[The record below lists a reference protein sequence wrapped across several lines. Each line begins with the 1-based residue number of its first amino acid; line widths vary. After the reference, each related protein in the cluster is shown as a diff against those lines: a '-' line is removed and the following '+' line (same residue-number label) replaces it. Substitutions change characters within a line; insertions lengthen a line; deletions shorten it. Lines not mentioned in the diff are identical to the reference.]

1 MHCPHRKFH
10 GKKTFCHD
18 AKKLHSKEGI
28 RLNLC
33 LDVFNRVQGHTIW
46 YERECWG
53 WQSRHSNPIDLIE
66 TILNDLLVG
75 LGPVR
80 SRGWNQNFTVQVK
93 QKFSNMYG
101 ICQVREFYAR
111 TLSLT
116 VSSPGSSE
124 LMSLRGFSRE
134 FADYPFSSGFAC
146 QTKQTGQLLHST
158 DLNA

>member
-1 MHCPHRKFH
+1 MNVSVGADKIDTP
-10 GKKTFCHD
+10 
-18 AKKLHSKEGI
+18 
-28 RLNLC
+28 
-33 LDVFNRVQGHTIW
+33 
-46 YERECWG
+46 Y
-53 WQSRHSNPIDLIE
+53 NPIDFIE

-93 QKFSNMYG
+93 LKFSNIYG

-111 TLSLT
+111 TLSLM
-116 VSSPGSSE
+116 VSSPGSSD
-124 LMSLRGFSRE
+124 LMSLGDFLE
-134 FADYPFSSGFAC
+134 NLPIILLAFAC